1 MSMGYSVTI
10 EEILRSYLVSKHGYT
25 MNNALTEKY
34 STVLNL
40 THSDLFDFD
49 YPIYDESQRARF
61 EIMILKYYFQRDI
74 GAETVGQFKLFA
86 DDLLNRIM
94 PKYNTLYNA
103 IVENEIKPLYNDY
116 EVETISR
123 QNQTSNNATSTGNTT
138 SKVDTDGTTMS
149 AGDNT
154 NKFWDQ
160 PQTGEAVNDSY
171 LTNQTNDTNS
181 SNSTTTGTSSS
192 TATDNTTAKTD
203 GTLNED
209 IVRKKYGN
217 VQKSMT
223 DLYMQYAYKFE
234 TVDNMIIKELAV
246 LFNLLM
252 D

>member
-1 MSMGYSVTI
+1 MSMGYSTTI

-25 MNNALTEKY
+25 MQKALTEKY
-34 STVLNL
+34 TTVLNL
-40 THSDLFDFD
+40 THNDLFDFS
-49 YPIYDESQRARF
+49 YPIYDETQRARF

-74 GAETVGQFKLFA
+74 SAETVGQFKLWA

-103 IVENEIKPLYNDY
+103 LIENEIKPLYNDY

-123 QNQTSNNATSTGNTT
+123 QNQTSNNTTSNGNTT
-138 SKVDTDGTTMS
+138 SNVTTDGTTMS

-154 NKFWDQ
+154 NKYWDQ
-160 PQTGEAVNDSY
+160 PQTGEAVNDNY
-171 LTNQTNDTNS
+171 LTTQTNDTTSTNS
-181 SNSTTTGTSSS
+181 SSTGTSTSS
-192 TATDNTTAKTD
+192 ATDSTTAKND

-209 IVRKKYGN
+209 ITRKKYGN
-217 VQKSMT
+217 IQKSMT

-234 TVDNMIIKELAV
+234 TVDNMVIKEVAV

>member
-1 MSMGYSVTI
+1 MSMGYSTTI

-25 MNNALTEKY
+25 MKNAMTEKY
-34 STVLNL
+34 STVIAT
-40 THSDLFDFD
+40 THSDLFDFN
-49 YPIYDESQRARF
+49 YPIYDESQRERF
-61 EIMILKYYFQRDI
+61 ETMILKYYFQRDI
-74 GAETVGQFKLFA
+74 SAETVGQFKLWA

-103 IVENEIKPLYNDY
+103 IIENEIKPLYNDY

-123 QNQTSNNATSTGNTT
+123 QNQTSNNATSSANTT
-138 SKVDTDGTTMS
+138 SNVDTNGTTMS

-160 PQTGEAVNDSY
+160 PQTGEAVNNNY
-171 LTNQTNDTNS
+171 LTNQTNDTS
-181 SNSTTTGTSSS
+181 SANSSS
-192 TATDNTTAKTD
+192 TGSSTSTANDTTSAKND

-209 IVRKKYGN
+209 ITRKKYGN
-217 VQKSMT
+217 IQKSMT

-234 TVDNMIIKELAV
+234 TVDNMIIKEVAV

>member
-1 MSMGYSVTI
+1 MSMGYSTTI

-25 MNNALTEKY
+25 MQKALTESY

-40 THSDLFDFD
+40 THSDLFDFS
-49 YPIYDESQRARF
+49 YPIYDESQRVRF
-61 EIMILKYYFQRDI
+61 EVMILKYYFQRDI
-74 GAETVGQFKLFA
+74 SAETVGQFKLWA
-86 DDLLNRIM
+86 DDLFNRIM

-103 IVENEIKPLYNDY
+103 IIENEIKPLYNDY

-123 QNQTSNNATSTGNTT
+123 QNQTSNNATSSANTT
-138 SKVDTDGTTMS
+138 SNVDTNGTTMS
-149 AGDNT
+149 AGDST

-160 PQTGEAVNDSY
+160 PQTGEAVNDNY
-171 LTNQTNDTNS
+171 LTNQTNDTS
-181 SNSTTTGTSSS
+181 STNSSS
-192 TATDNTTAKTD
+192 TGSSTSTANDTTSAKND

-209 IVRKKYGN
+209 ITRKKYGN
-217 VQKSMT
+217 IQKSMT

-234 TVDNMIIKELAV
+234 TVDNMIIKEVAV